1 MYDLKK
7 HFSELKKIILS
18 KNILKISEDTFS
30 LEILKTI
37 FPQLVNLNCL
47 GKLNDYSK
55 NLFNEKSFVFL
66 ISYLIIDDTDN
77 ANYFLFKY
85 NLSNEN
91 KKRIKFLIDN
101 YYLFSENDYFSKKNL
116 QRIYYFNDKSYVIDL
131 LDLKIFNSKDSER
144 KKVFENNIK
153 NDATL
158 VFFESPKRLVKTL
171 SVMQKIYPSHR
182 RAVICREMTKKHEEV
197 IRGSISEILSKVSS
211 RDIKGEIC
219 LVIEGDKDLIE
230 PSIDLD
236 NEIKDLILRK
246 MSPSEAAKLLS
257 SITQQNK
264 RDLYKWLTKKS

>member
-1 MYDLKK
+1 MIYLICTPIGNLNDISLRSIEILNSSDL
-7 HFSELKKIILS
+7 IYA
-18 KNILKISEDTFS
+18 EDTRKAQKIFDRYKIDKKSFS
-30 LEILKTI
+30 FNDHNERSKTKSIIKEARAGKTI
-37 FPQLVNLNCL
+37 SLISDAGAPLISDPGYILVNECIRENIEYSVIPGPSSVINSLLLSGFPINKFMFL
-47 GKLNDYSK
+47 G
-55 NLFNEKSFVFL
+55 FL
-66 ISYLIIDDTDN
+66 P
-77 ANYFLFKY
+77 
-85 NLSNEN
+85 
-91 KKRIKFLIDN
+91 R
-101 YYLFSENDYFSKKNL
+101 
-116 QRIYYFNDKSYVIDL
+116 
-131 LDLKIFNSKDSER
+131 KDSER

-219 LVIEGDKDLIE
+219 LLIEGDKDLIE
-230 PSIDLD
+230 PPIDLD

-257 SITQQNK
+257 SITRQNK
-264 RDLYKWLTKKS
+264 RDLYEWLTKKS